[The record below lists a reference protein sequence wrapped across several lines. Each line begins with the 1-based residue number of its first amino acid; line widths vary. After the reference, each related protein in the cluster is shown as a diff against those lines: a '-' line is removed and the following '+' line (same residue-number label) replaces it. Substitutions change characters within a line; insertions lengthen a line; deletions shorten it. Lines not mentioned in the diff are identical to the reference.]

1 MKPRRAIA
9 FLKSLVPNLLRVTTA
24 ALCVCMLCVCM
35 LCVGVPCEA
44 QSPTE
49 PFTWEKLGGGLE
61 QTNFRINGDSIIS
74 SSIAIV
80 RSDMRS
86 HRIGVI
92 RASEFGWKQATV
104 QSLCKASGAVA
115 CINANFFDEQGKPLG
130 LVISRGIL
138 HQKVHK
144 GGGLLTGVLF
154 VTSKAIGVAHRD
166 GFSTEGVVEAV
177 QAGPRLVSKGNIVE
191 GLRESSRSS
200 NLSGICIDAQD
211 RLSIFRV
218 TSGVFGG
225 SLHQL
230 QNVLIQPQLG
240 CVEALNFDGGG
251 SSSMYISGEIQGHAG
266 AVREEN
272 FPGTDEVP
280 VAIGLFP
287 LETPPPNV
295 VVSPSGTVQPTP

>member
-1 MKPRRAIA
+1 MATPGAIKVLPT
-9 FLKSLVPNLLRVTTA
+9 FKSLVGSLLFCAWTCA
-24 ALCVCMLCVCM
+24 AY
-35 LCVGVPCEA
+35 A
-44 QSPTE
+44 QE
-49 PFTWEKLGGGLE
+49 PSITLTWENTLTWEKLGNGLE
-61 QTNFRINGDSIIS
+61 QTNFKMNGDSIIS

-86 HRIGVI
+86 HRIATI

-104 QSLCKASGAVA
+104 QALCKAAGAVA

-130 LVISRGIL
+130 LVMSRGII
-138 HQKVHK
+138 HQRIHK
-144 GGGLLTGVLF
+144 GGGLLTGIVY
-154 VTSKAIGVAHRD
+154 VTPKALGIAHRD
-166 GFSTEGVVEAV
+166 SFVPDGVVEAI
-177 QAGPRLVSKGNIVE
+177 QAGPRLVSQGTIVE
-191 GLRESSRSS
+191 GLKESARSS
-200 NLSGICIDAQD
+200 NLSGICVDANQ
-211 RLSIFRV
+211 RVAIFRV

-230 QNVLIQPQLG
+230 QSVLTNPSIG
-240 CVEALNFDGGG
+240 CIDALNFDGGG

-287 LETPPPNV
+287 LDH
-295 VVSPSGTVQPTP
+295 PTPLPTTAP

>member
-1 MKPRRAIA
+1 MKAQQAVAVLPSLIQQGFLIA
-9 FLKSLVPNLLRVTTA
+9 TFLCLPALPCLGQPLADPLV
-24 ALCVCMLCVCM
+24 
-35 LCVGVPCEA
+35 
-44 QSPTE
+44 
-49 PFTWEKLGGGLE
+49 WDKLGSGLE
-61 QTNFRINGDSIIS
+61 QTNFKINGESIIS

-86 HRIGVI
+86 HRIATI
-92 RASEFGWKQATV
+92 RASEFGWKRATV
-104 QSLCKASGAVA
+104 QALCKASGAVA

-130 LVISRGIL
+130 LVISRGII
-138 HQKVHK
+138 HQKIHK
-144 GGGLLTGVLF
+144 GGGVLTGILF
-154 VTSKAIGVAHRD
+154 VSSKYIGVAHRD

-177 QAGPRLVSKGNIVE
+177 QAGPRLVSKGAIVE
-191 GLRESSRSS
+191 GLKESSRSS
-200 NLSGICIDAQD
+200 NLSGICLDEQQ
-211 RLSIFRV
+211 RVSIFRI

-230 QNVLIQPQLG
+230 QSVLTQPQIR

-287 LETPPPNV
+287 IASPEPTSTVPSTP
-295 VVSPSGTVQPTP
+295 

>member
-1 MKPRRAIA
+1 MKPRQMVA
-9 FLKSLVPNLLRVTTA
+9 FLKKRILK
-24 ALCVCMLCVCM
+24 CVCVCQTT
-35 LCVGVPCEA
+35 LAFCSAAPAVA

-74 SSIAIV
+74 SSIALV

-86 HRIGVI
+86 HRIGII

-104 QSLCKASGAVA
+104 QALCKAAGAVA

-130 LVISRGIL
+130 LVISRGII
-138 HQKVHK
+138 HQKIHK
-144 GGGLLTGVLF
+144 GGGLLTGILF
-154 VTSKAIGVAHRD
+154 VTPKSVGVAHRD
-166 GFSTEGVVEAV
+166 TFSTDGVVEAV
-177 QAGPRLVSKGNIVE
+177 QAGPRLVSKGAIVE

-200 NLSGICIDAQD
+200 NLSGICIDSQD
-211 RLSIFRV
+211 RISIFRV

-225 SLHQL
+225 SLHQV

-240 CVEALNFDGGG
+240 CLEALNFDGGG

-287 LETPPPNV
+287 LETAPLSLGVN
-295 VVSPSGTVQPTP
+295 PSGTAKPTP

>member
-1 MKPRRAIA
+1 MKLFKVVAILRSMLRKGAITA
-9 FLKSLVPNLLRVTTA
+9 FLMGGLSLPCA
-24 ALCVCMLCVCM
+24 AQPL
-35 LCVGVPCEA
+35 E
-44 QSPTE
+44 E
-49 PFTWEKLGGGLE
+49 PLIWEKLGSGLE
-61 QTNFRINGDSIIS
+61 QTNFKINGDSIIS

-80 RSDMRS
+80 RSDMQS
-86 HRIGVI
+86 HRIATI
-92 RASEFGWKQATV
+92 RASEFGWKHATV
-104 QSLCKASGAVA
+104 QALCKASGAVA

-130 LVISRGIL
+130 LVISRGII
-138 HQKVHK
+138 HQKIHK
-144 GGGLLTGVLF
+144 GGGLLTGILF
-154 VTSKAIGVAHRD
+154 VSPKSVGVAHRD

-177 QAGPRLVSKGNIVE
+177 QAGPRLVSNGTIVE
-191 GLRESSRSS
+191 GIKESSRSS
-200 NLSGICIDAQD
+200 NLSGICIDARQ
-211 RLSIFRV
+211 RVSIFRV

-230 QNVLIQPQLG
+230 QNVLTQPQIG

-287 LETPPPNV
+287 LTLPTP
-295 VVSPSGTVQPTP
+295 SSHAQPTP

>member
-1 MKPRRAIA
+1 MKAPRSVAVLRSFFRCGVVSIA
-9 FLKSLVPNLLRVTTA
+9 TIVWGSFVS
-24 ALCVCMLCVCM
+24 AL
-35 LCVGVPCEA
+35 A
-44 QSPTE
+44 QPL
-49 PFTWEKLGGGLE
+49 PDPLTWDKLSSGLE
-61 QTNFRINGDSIIS
+61 QTNFKINGDSIIS

-80 RSDMRS
+80 RSDMQS
-86 HRIGVI
+86 HRIATI
-92 RASEFGWKQATV
+92 RASEFGWKHATV
-104 QSLCKASGAVA
+104 QALCKASGAVA

-130 LVISRGIL
+130 LVISRGII
-138 HQKVHK
+138 HQKLHK

-154 VTSKAIGVAHRD
+154 VTPKSVGVAFRD
-166 GFSTEGVVEAV
+166 TFSTEGVVEAV
-177 QAGPRLVSKGNIVE
+177 QAGPRLVSKGAVVE
-191 GLRESSRSS
+191 GLKESARSS
-200 NLSGICIDAQD
+200 NLSGICIDARQ
-211 RLSIFRV
+211 RVSIFRV

-230 QNVLIQPQLG
+230 QNVLTEPEIG

-287 LETPPPNV
+287 LAPQHPLVTA
-295 VVSPSGTVQPTP
+295 QPTPSTLP

>member
-1 MKPRRAIA
+1 MKASPVVA
-9 FLKSLVPNLLRVTTA
+9 FLVSRLQRCALLAVFVCSTSL
-24 ALCVCMLCVCM
+24 
-35 LCVGVPCEA
+35 PCFA
-44 QSPTE
+44 QSPTQAL
-49 PFTWEKLGGGLE
+49 TWENLGSGLE
-61 QTNFRINGDSIIS
+61 QTNFKINGDSIIS

-86 HRIGVI
+86 HRIATI
-92 RASEFGWKQATV
+92 RASEFGWKHATV
-104 QSLCKASGAVA
+104 QALCKASGAVA

-130 LVISRGIL
+130 LVISRGII
-138 HQKVHK
+138 HQKIHK
-144 GGGLLTGVLF
+144 GGGLLTGILF
-154 VTSKAIGVAHRD
+154 VSPKSVGVAHRD
-166 GFSTEGVVEAV
+166 GFSSEGVVEAI
-177 QAGPRLVSKGNIVE
+177 QAGPRLVTNGAIVE
-191 GLRESSRSS
+191 GLKESSRSS
-200 NLSGICIDAQD
+200 NLSGICIDAQQ
-211 RLSIFRV
+211 RVSIFRV

-230 QNVLIQPQLG
+230 QNVLTQPQIG

-287 LETPPPNV
+287 LTL
-295 VVSPSGTVQPTP
+295 PTPNAPIQPAP

>member
-1 MKPRRAIA
+1 MKAPCSVAA
-9 FLKSLVPNLLRVTTA
+9 LKSLLRHGLVSIATVMWGGLIS
-24 ALCVCMLCVCM
+24 AL
-35 LCVGVPCEA
+35 A
-44 QSPTE
+44 QPLPE
-49 PFTWEKLGGGLE
+49 PLIWDKLSSGLE
-61 QTNFRINGDSIIS
+61 QTNFKINGDSIIS

-80 RSDMRS
+80 RSDMQS
-86 HRIGVI
+86 HRIATI
-92 RASEFGWKQATV
+92 RASEFGWKHATV
-104 QSLCKASGAVA
+104 QALCKASGAVA

-130 LVISRGIL
+130 LVISRGII
-138 HQKVHK
+138 HQKIHK

-154 VTSKAIGVAHRD
+154 VTPKSVGVAYRD
-166 GFSTEGVVEAV
+166 TFSTDGVVEAV
-177 QAGPRLVSKGNIVE
+177 QAGPRLVSKGAIVE
-191 GLRESSRSS
+191 GLKESARSS
-200 NLSGICIDAQD
+200 NLSGICIDAQQ
-211 RLSIFRV
+211 RVAIFRV

-230 QNVLIQPQLG
+230 QNVLTQPQLG

-287 LETPPPNV
+287 LATAQATATPIDT
-295 VVSPSGTVQPTP
+295 TVPR

>member
-1 MKPRRAIA
+1 MALPQAVEA
-9 FLKSLVPNLLRVTTA
+9 LKSWRKMLVIPCVLTWALTAYADNLPAEL
-24 ALCVCMLCVCM
+24 
-35 LCVGVPCEA
+35 P
-44 QSPTE
+44 
-49 PFTWEKLGGGLE
+49 WEKLGNGLE
-61 QTNFRINGDSIIS
+61 QTNFKMNGESIIS

-86 HRIGVI
+86 HRLATI
-92 RASEFGWKQATV
+92 RASEFGWKHATV
-104 QSLCKASGAVA
+104 QALCKASGAVA

-130 LVISRGIL
+130 LVMSRGII
-138 HQKVHK
+138 HQRIHK
-144 GGGLLTGVLF
+144 GGGLLTGILY
-154 VTSKAIGVAHRD
+154 VTPKSIGIAYRD
-166 GFSTEGVVEAV
+166 TFSPEGVVEAI
-177 QAGPRLVSKGNIVE
+177 QAGPRLVSKGAVVE
-191 GLRESSRSS
+191 GLKESSRSS
-200 NLSGICIDAQD
+200 NLSGICLDAQQ
-211 RLSIFRV
+211 RVIIFRV

-230 QNVLIQPQLG
+230 QSVLANPTIG

-287 LETPPPNV
+287 LEQQAPPP
-295 VVSPSGTVQPTP
+295 TPVP